1 MSDLEHIS
9 STTELYEFL
18 ETLNLLENS
27 PKFWWP
33 KYGTFEVVVGAILT
47 QNSKWSRVE
56 LSLENLREHNLLHV
70 EALVQC
76 DIEFLQQQIQPSGM
90 YKNKS
95 KYLRLLAT
103 NIMQSFENFENFAL
117 HVERSWLLE
126 QKGIGFESADA
137 ILCYACKRDVM
148 VVDSYSAKLLQK
160 IGYEVESYQELQ
172 EWFEDEALEQKY
184 YKYHGMIVEFM
195 KSVKSYQ

>member
-1 MSDLEHIS
+1 MSKLEHIS
-9 STTELYEFL
+9 STTELYQFL
-18 ETLNLLENS
+18 ETLNLLKNS
-27 PKFWWP
+27 PEFWWP
-33 KYGTFEVVVGAILT
+33 NYGTFEVVVGAILT

-56 LSLENLREHNLLHV
+56 VSLENLRAHNLLHV
-70 EALVQC
+70 EALSQC

-95 KYLRLLAT
+95 KYLKLLAQ
-103 NIMQSFENFENFAL
+103 NIVKSFESFENFVL
-117 HVERSWLLE
+117 QVGRSWLLE

-172 EWFEDEALEQKY
+172 EWFEDETLQHNY

-195 KSVKSYQ
+195 KNH